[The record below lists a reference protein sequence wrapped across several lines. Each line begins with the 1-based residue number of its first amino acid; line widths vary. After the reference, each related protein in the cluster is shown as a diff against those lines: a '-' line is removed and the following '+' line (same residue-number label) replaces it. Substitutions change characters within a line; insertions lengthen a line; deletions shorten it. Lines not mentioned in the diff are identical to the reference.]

1 MPEVRV
7 ARLDTLG
14 LWEAT
19 LGLPDQV
26 ADAVLP
32 PDSLDLPLAER
43 IEHIVVLGAGPG
55 GLVGDA
61 LAAAAGSLLPLPVV
75 VVRSYVVPP
84 FVGRATLAFAISADG
99 DTAEVVEAAQEA
111 AVAGATVVGISG
123 PGQLAGLC
131 REWGSPLV
139 SLPPDLPPARA
150 AIGTML
156 VPALCLL
163 EDMGLFHGARAWV
176 GSAVDQLQ
184 RRRDELSRPANAM
197 ESLARRIGRTF
208 PVAHGGGNIGEVAAH
223 RFKSQ
228 VNANAKA
235 PAFWATHPGLAHDEL
250 AGWGQHGDV
259 TRQLMTIVDFRHEE
273 EHPLVS
279 RGFEL
284 VKTMLGEVVAGI
296 EEVQAEGEGDV
307 AQMLDLVFQ
316 GDVCS
321 LYLADRE
328 GLDPGPMPATDEL
341 VAALRA

>member
-1 MPEVRV
+1 V
-7 ARLDTLG
+7 ARLDSLG

-19 LGLPDQV
+19 LGLPEQV

-32 PDSLDLPLAER
+32 PDSLDLPEAEN
-43 IEHIVVLGAGPG
+43 IEHVVVLGAGSG

-61 LAAAAGSLLPLPVV
+61 LIAAAGSLLPLPVV

-84 FVGRATLAFAISADG
+84 FVGRATLAFALSADG
-99 DTAEVVEAAQEA
+99 DTEEVIEAAQEA

-131 REWGSPLV
+131 RHWGSPLV

-150 AIGTML
+150 VIGTML

-163 EDMGLFHGARAWV
+163 EDLGLFPGARAWV
-176 GSAVDQLQ
+176 GSAVEQLQ
-184 RRRDELSRPANAM
+184 RRRDKLARPGNDMEAM
-197 ESLARRIGRTF
+197 ARRIGRTF

-235 PAFWATHPGLAHDEL
+235 PAFWASHPGFAYDEL
-250 AGWGQHGDV
+250 LGWGQHGDV
-259 TRQLMTIVDFRHEE
+259 TRQLVTLVDFRHDE
-273 EHPLVS
+273 EHPQVGRRFDLVN
-279 RGFEL
+279 G
-284 VKTMLGEVVAGI
+284 MLGEVVAGTL
-296 EEVQAEGEGDV
+296 EVHAEGEGDV
-307 AQMLDLVFQ
+307 AQLLDLVFQ

-321 LYLADRE
+321 LHLAEQE
-328 GLDPGPMPATDEL
+328 GLDPGPTPASDEL
-341 VAALRA
+341 AAALRG

>member
-1 MPEVRV
+1 VG
-7 ARLDTLG
+7 RLDTLG

-26 ADAVLP
+26 AEAVLA
-32 PDSLDLPLAER
+32 PDSLDLPLVEN

-61 LAAAAGSLLPLPVV
+61 LVASAGSLLPLPIV
-75 VVRSYVVPP
+75 VVRSFVVPP
-84 FVGRATLAFAISADG
+84 FVGRSTLAFAISADG
-99 DTAEVVEAAQEA
+99 ETEEVVEAAQEA

-163 EDMGLFHGARAWV
+163 EDLGLFHGARAWV
-176 GSAVDQLQ
+176 GCAVDQLL
-184 RRRDELSRPANAM
+184 RRRDKLARPGNDM

-228 VNANAKA
+228 INANAKA
-235 PAFWATHPGLAHDEL
+235 PAFWASHPGLAHDEL

-259 TRQLMTIVDFRHEE
+259 TRQLMTLVDFRHDE
-273 EHPLVS
+273 EHPQVS
-279 RGFEL
+279 RRFDL
-284 VKTMLGEVVAGI
+284 VNAMLGEVVAGI
-296 EEVQAEGEGDV
+296 EEVQAEGEGDA
-307 AQMLDLVFQ
+307 AQLLDLIFQ
-316 GDVCS
+316 GDICS
-321 LYLADRE
+321 LHLADQE
-328 GLDPGPMPATDEL
+328 GLDPGPVPATDEL
-341 VAALRA
+341 VTALRD